1 MFLSK
6 ISIDRPVLVVMC
18 YLVLIV
24 FGILAYIEFPVNLMP
39 EMKIP
44 FISIST
50 VYAGAG
56 PREVETQ
63 ITKVIEDAVST
74 VSQIDYI
81 QSYSLDNVGI
91 TLIKFDMGKD
101 VNVASQE
108 VSDKIDAIIANLP
121 DDAEKPAVQKLD
133 VNAFPF
139 MLLVLS
145 GDLDGRSLY
154 ELADKNLK
162 DKFSQLEGVATVD
175 IVGGYKRQI
184 NVTLKDR
191 TVYENSLSLAQLNQ
205 ILAASNLNM
214 PAGQFVKGTQEYSVR
229 LKGEYNDL
237 QQLRETDIPT
247 TYGVKKLKQLADVED
262 SYAEVRERAI
272 FFNAQTNQED
282 DNVIMISLTNSSDG
296 NVVKIAKSVKAML
309 PELKKELPQGVEL
322 NITHDLSEFTQS
334 SVSDTLSNIIMGILL
349 TGLILLLFLHDIRS
363 TLIVA
368 VSIPISMIATF
379 VFMQMSGFTLNMMT
393 LMGLSTTIGMLVAN
407 SIVVLENIFRH
418 KDMGHHRMVAAERG
432 TSEVAIAVL
441 ASTLTNVVVFLPI
454 ATMSSMIGQ
463 VFKEFGLTVTYATLI
478 SLLVSFTITPMMA
491 SRILPHKVTPTK
503 FGVMFENWFN
513 KIALGYERTLAW
525 VLRRKKRAA
534 LIILA
539 TLILF
544 IASFSVIP
552 IIGTEMIPTM
562 DQGYLNIN
570 VELPQGA
577 SLDQTAKTL
586 DDITKRVSHHKE
598 IKYIVTSIG
607 SQGRIDT
614 GTNLA
619 SSTVQLVDAKER
631 KLTTMQ
637 MVDILIKELASV
649 PNAKIAVSTSMGM
662 GGGSNSPIDFY
673 VKGTDTDRLEELR
686 KEIVDKIRDV
696 PGLINLDT
704 SSRSGKSEITVIPD
718 RVKMAQVGATTYDLA
733 IALRTSVNGNVM
745 TRYREAGNEYDINL
759 SLDDASVD
767 SPEKIRNLPVTI
779 YGKNY
784 ILSQLA
790 DVTFSQGVNKI
801 IHRDKAKAIEF
812 TGYVA
817 EGTTLGDVNN
827 EIKRRISTISMPL
840 GYGITYSGISKEM
853 EDMMYDMMRTLILAI
868 LLTYMLM
875 GAILES
881 FSQPLII
888 IMTVPMAMIGVFA
901 SLLITKTTINIVSMM
916 GIIMLVG
923 IVVNNAILL
932 LDYANQKRR
941 EGWTVHDSVLE
952 AGRMKLKPIIMSTL
966 AIVIGMLPMAVGM
979 GAAGKQI
986 RQPLGIVSFGGMIV
1000 STALTL
1006 YIIPAL
1012 YFLTTKAHPEQD
1024 KIMGNVDN
1032 QSPEPDNNIA
1042 ALSDEN

>member
-6 ISIDRPVLVVMC
+6 ISIDRPVLVIMC

-393 LMGLSTTIGMLVAN
+393 LMGLSTTVGVLVAN

-619 SSTVQLVDAKER
+619 SSTVQLVDATER

-662 GGGSNSPIDFY
+662 GGGSTSPIDFY

-733 IALRTSVNGNVM
+733 MALRTAVNGNVM

-759 SLDDASVD
+759 SLDNASVD

-812 TGYVA
+812 MGYVA

-827 EIKRRISTISMPL
+827 EIKRRISTISMPS

-853 EDMMYDMMRTLILAI
+853 EDMMRDMMRTLILAI

-875 GAILES
+875 AAILES

-952 AGRMKLKPIIMSTL
+952 AGRLKLKPIIMSTL

-1032 QSPEPDNNIA
+1032 LNPETDNNEPD
-1042 ALSDEN
+1042 LTDEN